1 MRCILLASMWIPMTM
16 AQTAVEPSVVLPPE
30 LARVLSDYESAW
42 RAKDSAALSK
52 LFAEDGFVLS
62 SGHPMVRS
70 RTAIERFY
78 RSRGGPLFLRAVAY
92 ATAGKV
98 GYIIGGF
105 TNKLGGEDLGKF
117 TLTLR
122 KEAAG
127 RWLIMSDMD
136 NGNQGRP

>member
-1 MRCILLASMWIPMTM
+1 MRCFLLASMWIPMMM
-16 AQTAVEPSVVLPPE
+16 AQTGIEPSIVLPPE

-42 RAKDSAALSK
+42 RAKDSTSLSK

-70 RTAIERFY
+70 RVAIERFY
-78 RSRGGPLFLRAVAY
+78 REQGGPLFLRAVAY
-92 ATAGKV
+92 AAEGKV

-105 TNKLGGEDLGKF
+105 SNKAGGEDLGKF

-122 KEAAG
+122 REAG
-127 RWLIMSDMD
+127 LWLILSDMD
-136 NGNQGRP
+136 NGNRGRP